1 MSTRGEDLSADKF
14 IAFKGGFESLAFNL
28 EVIFRGSFGQVAT
41 VDKQALS
48 RVGIA
53 AQNINGCFLT
63 GQTARLFFVSTAEF
77 DIAGERA
84 YIDEAKIRPLS
95 PAAGGEK
102 QVEGKADKGEKQQEN
117 FCHFRFLNY

>member
-1 MSTRGEDLSADKF
+1 MSARGEDLSADKF
-14 IAFKGGFESLAFNL
+14 IALKGGFENL
-28 EVIFRGSFGQVAT
+28 VLDPEVIFRGSFGQVAT

-48 RVGIA
+48 RAGIA

-84 YIDEAKIRPLS
+84 YIDEAKTGLHS
-95 PAAGGEK
+95 LATGGEK
-102 QVEGKADKGEKQQEN
+102 QVEGKADKGEK
-117 FCHFRFLNY
+117 